1 MRIRNKLRVAGLAA
15 LICLVI
21 EFGFWGS
28 SIPMPVLM
36 ERMMTF
42 GMVALNFGVNSVV
55 LIANA
60 C

>member
-1 MRIRNKLRVAGLAA
+1 LRVAGLAA
-15 LICLVI
+15 LICLVGEI
-21 EFGFWGS
+21 GFWGS

-36 ERMMTF
+36 ERMMMV